1 MRERHWKGESGI
13 WNLVPLKILLESFI
27 EGLTWEDTE
36 VKHRLDIA
44 VAGRALILDRGLGIL
59 RVVII

>member
-1 MRERHWKGESGI
+1 MRERNWKGEGGI

-27 EGLTWEDTE
+27 EGLIREGAE

-44 VAGRALILDRGLGIL
+44 LTSGTLILDRGL
-59 RVVII
+59 RIIN